1 MSFAVLIP
9 ARFAASRLPGK
20 PLREVAGEPL
30 ICRVMDQA
38 AASGASRVAVATDD
52 ERVATAIRDRGG
64 EAVMTSSDCASGAD
78 RLAEA
83 ASALELPDHEPVVNV
98 QGDEPF
104 IPPELVRQVAEALDT
119 EPARDMATAAHPLDA
134 WEQVLD
140 SNAVKVVR
148 GSGGD
153 ALYFSRAPV
162 PWDRDRMSPGL
173 DPEALAAD
181 GPPRGFR
188 LHVGIYAYRAGL
200 LEAFAGW
207 SPTELE
213 RRESLEQLRALENGV
228 SIRVVDTEHSP
239 GMGVDT
245 PDDLER
251 ANRLW
256 SGQNGPGP

>member
-9 ARFAASRLPGK
+9 ARFGASRLPGK

-30 ICRVMDQA
+30 ICRVMERA

-52 ERVATAIRDRGG
+52 ERVATAIRERGG
-64 EAVMTSSDCASGAD
+64 EAVLTREDCPSGTD

-83 ASALELPDHEPVVNV
+83 AASLGLPEDLPVVNV

-104 IPPELVRQVAEALDT
+104 MPPDLVSQVAAALEA
-119 EPARDMATAAHPLDA
+119 EPARDMATAACPMDN

-140 SNAVKVVR
+140 PNAVKVVR
-148 GSGGD
+148 GACGD

-162 PWDRDRMSPGL
+162 PWDRDRMSPGP

-181 GPPRGFR
+181 GAPLGFR

-200 LEAFAGW
+200 LRAFAGW
-207 SPTELE
+207 PPTELE
-213 RRESLEQLRALENGV
+213 RRESLEQLRALENGIA
-228 SIRVVDTEHSP
+228 IRVVDTEHSP
-239 GMGVDT
+239 EAGVDT

-251 ANRLW
+251 ANQRW
-256 SGQNGPGP
+256 SAAAGGGA